1 MSDLKRGLSE
11 AVGAAFA
18 AAGLPAELGR
28 VTPSDR
34 PDLADF
40 QCNGALPAAKRAGRN
55 PREVAEEICKHLAVL
70 DKVTLGFRLSSVE
83 IAGPGFINLKLSD
96 AALAERAREIA
107 ADPRLGAEP
116 LAAPRKIL
124 VDYGGPNVAKPMH
137 VGHLRSSIIGES
149 VKRIY
154 RFRGDTVV
162 GDAHFG
168 DWGYQMGLLI
178 GAVTDENA
186 AVKAAVDALNDGTG
200 VEADAVAV
208 FEAHVSLSDLDR
220 LYPQAAARGKGEPDY
235 RDRARKLTAEL
246 QARKPGHFALW
257 RHFAKVTRVALERD
271 FHALGVD
278 FDLWKGESDVD
289 LLIAPMVEELD
300 AKGLLVDDQGARII
314 RVTRQGDKR
323 ELPPL
328 LVVSSEGSAMYGTT
342 DLATIVDRNAS
353 FGPDH
358 VLYVVDQRQ
367 ADHFEIVFRAAQIAG
382 YVTEGMLEH
391 VGFGTMNGVDGKP
404 FKTREG
410 GVLKLND
417 MIVMTRDKARERLHE
432 AGLGAELAPE
442 AFEDTANKVAVAAL
456 KFADLQNFRGT
467 SYVFDL
473 DRFSSFE
480 GKTGPYLL
488 YQAVRVKSVLRRAGD
503 EGVEAG
509 EIAVS
514 EPAERDLV
522 LLLDAF
528 DQAVTDAYDKKA
540 PNFLAEHAYKLAQG
554 FSRFYAACPIMS
566 AEPPVRASR
575 LAGPQATLPL
585 LVLARDLLGI
595 AAPDRMSGAATRPS
609 DRQDRRAERPLQLVR
624 HEGFGGGG
632 VLDHQAHPEELVGH
646 AMEGLMAHLD
656 ALGLQPLGQQFALG
670 AQRVDLCGDDGG

>member
-11 AVGAAFA
+11 AVAAAFA

-40 QCNGALPAAKRAGRN
+40 QCNGALPAAKVARRD
-55 PREVAEEICKHLAVL
+55 PREIAAEVVAHLAS
-70 DKVTLGFRLSSVE
+70 DPRLGSVE
-83 IAGPGFINLKLSD
+83 TAGLGFINIRVS
-96 AALAERAREIA
+96 AEALAQRAAEIA
-107 ADPRLGAEP
+107 ADPRLGAGVVET
-116 LAAPRKIL
+116 PRKVL

-154 RFRGDTVV
+154 RFRGDEVV

-178 GAVTDENA
+178 GAVMDEHPDIGEQ
-186 AVKAAVDALNDGTG
+186 VEALNAGGPAADD
-200 VEADAVAV
+200 VETAEAL
-208 FEAHVSLSDLDR
+208 FEKVGLADLDR
-220 LYPQAAARGKGEPDY
+220 LYPEAAARGKADADY
-235 RDRARKLTAEL
+235 RDRARKLTAAL
-246 QARKPGHFALW
+246 QDRTPGYFLLW

-278 FDLWKGESDVD
+278 FDLWKGESDVED
-289 LLIAPMVEELD
+289 LIEPMVAELD
-300 AKGLLVDDQGARII
+300 AKGLLVDDQGARIV
-314 RVTRQGDKR
+314 RVARQGDKR

-342 DLATIVDRNAS
+342 DLATILDRKES

-367 ADHFEIVFRAAQIAG
+367 ADHFEIVFRAAYLAG
-382 YVTEGMLEH
+382 YAVEGALEH
-391 VGFGTMNGVDGKP
+391 VGFGTMNGTDGKP

-432 AGLGAELAPE
+432 AGLGAELDPA
-442 AFEDTANKVAVAAL
+442 AFEDTAHRVAVAAL

-488 YQAVRVKSVLRRAGD
+488 YQAVRIKSVLRKAAD
-503 EGVEAG
+503 EGAAGG
-509 EIAVS
+509 EIVVS
-514 EPAERDLV
+514 EAAERDLV

-528 DQAVTDAYDKKA
+528 DQALADAYDKKA
-540 PNFLAEHAYKLAQG
+540 PNFVAEHAYKLAQA
-554 FSRFYAACPIMS
+554 FSKFYAACPILS
-566 AEPPVRASR
+566 ASPELKASR
-575 LAGPQATLPL
+575 LALAQTTLRQL
-585 LVLARDLLGI
+585 EAALDLLGI
-595 AAPDRMSGAATRPS
+595 EAPERM
-609 DRQDRRAERPLQLVR
+609 
-624 HEGFGGGG
+624 
-632 VLDHQAHPEELVGH
+632 
-646 AMEGLMAHLD
+646 
-656 ALGLQPLGQQFALG
+656 
-670 AQRVDLCGDDGG
+670 

>member
-11 AVGAAFA
+11 AVAAAFA

-40 QCNGALPAAKRAGRN
+40 QCNGALPAAKVAKRD
-55 PREVAEEICKHLAVL
+55 PRGIAAEVVANLTGDPRLA
-70 DKVTLGFRLSSVE
+70 SVE
-83 IAGPGFINLKLSD
+83 AAGLGFINMRVSDGALSAR
-96 AALAERAREIA
+96 AAEIA
-107 ADPRLGAEP
+107 ADPRLGAQAVET
-116 LAAPRKIL
+116 ARKVMI
-124 VDYGGPNVAKPMH
+124 DYGGPNVAKPMH

-149 VKRIY
+149 LKRIY

-178 GAVTDENA
+178 GAVTDEDAAIAKVVEELNA
-186 AVKAAVDALNDGTG
+186 KGEVN
-200 VEADAVAV
+200 EAD
-208 FEAHVSLSDLDR
+208 EAAAFSLFDEKVSLADLDR
-220 LYPQAAARGKGEPDY
+220 LYPMAAARGKSEPEY

-246 QARKPGHFALW
+246 QARKAGYFLLW
-257 RHFAKVTRVALERD
+257 HHFAKVTKVALERD

-289 LLIAPMVEELD
+289 DLIEPMVAELD
-300 AKGLLVDDQGARII
+300 AKGLLVNDQGARII
-314 RVTRQGDKR
+314 RVAREGDKR

-342 DLATIVDRNAS
+342 DLATILDRKQS

-358 VLYVVDQRQ
+358 VLYAVDQRQ
-367 ADHFEIVFRAAQIAG
+367 ADHFEIVFRAAYLAG
-382 YVTEGMLEH
+382 YAAEGSLEH
-391 VGFGTMNGVDGKP
+391 VGFGTMTGTDGKP

-432 AGLGAELAPE
+432 AGLGAELDPGT
-442 AFEDTANKVAVAAL
+442 FEDTAHKVAVAAL

-488 YQAVRVKSVLRRAGD
+488 YQAVRVKSLLRKAQA
-503 EGVEAG
+503 EGAEPGSIVVA
-509 EIAVS
+509 

-522 LLLDAF
+522 LLLDAY
-528 DQAVTDAYDKKA
+528 DQALADAYDKKA
-540 PNFLAEHAYKLAQG
+540 PNFVAEHAYKLAQA
-554 FSRFYAACPIMS
+554 FSKFYAACPILS
-566 AEPPVRASR
+566 AEPAVKASR
-575 LAGPQATLPL
+575 LALAQTTLRQLEQALE
-585 LVLARDLLGI
+585 LLGI
-595 AAPDRMSGAATRPS
+595 EAPERM
-609 DRQDRRAERPLQLVR
+609 
-624 HEGFGGGG
+624 
-632 VLDHQAHPEELVGH
+632 
-646 AMEGLMAHLD
+646 
-656 ALGLQPLGQQFALG
+656 
-670 AQRVDLCGDDGG
+670 